1 MSRLRLIA
9 DAVVD
14 RLGYAPI
21 RKWQL
26 ARYEMARKLRRI
38 LEMRDV
44 TCVLDVGANIGQYGR
59 FLRDEVGYRGII
71 VSFEPV
77 PRAVSDLRRQAAL
90 YSNWLVEPIA
100 LSDKNGNA
108 QLNIT
113 KGDEFSSFLEPDAA
127 SDFVPHLNTV
137 VAKQTVPV
145 MRLEDWAIKN
155 AACLPLDR
163 IYLKLDTQG
172 FDLSVMEGAGSFV
185 ANIAA
190 MQSEIPFRKLYTG
203 VPDAA
208 EFLARFR
215 AHGFEPAEMF
225 PTNHDEKGRAVEFD
239 CLLVNCRA

>member
-44 TCVLDVGANIGQYGR
+44 TCVLDVGANI
-59 FLRDEVGYRGII
+59 GII